1 MPKRNIGCNNGHENK
16 ITKEYRGLLRIW
28 VSQSKENPDRT
39 IYYDVVQNCK
49 AITGR

>member
-1 MPKRNIGCNNGHENK
+1 MPKRNAGCNDGHENK
-16 ITKEYRGLLRIW
+16 ITKEYRGLRIL

-39 IYYDVVQNCK
+39 IYYDVVQNSK